1 MFEGPKDD
9 ETMGFEH
16 FWLSGF
22 DQIHAAFWTYFAVGL
37 QNGALYAMIAVGYTL
52 VYGVLGLI
60 NFAHGDVFMWGG
72 FGGVF
77 LTRDILGPT
86 SRDGLGFGGPDF
98 GGHRHWRSRECL
110 RRGWCRTGRV
120 PTAAATAR
128 TQTRLPNQRHRRVI
142 LSTNTGRQR
151 VRLRREYRPGPGLRA
166 RPGRSF
172 TLFGTP
178 IHSLAIVSIVAAVIM
193 LVVADRIVRATRLG
207 RGIRAVSQD
216 AETSSLMGVNID
228 RTIVITFILGG
239 ALAGAAGFL
248 YSLQSGIVQNAGTEI
263 GIYAFT
269 AAVLGGIGNLRGAAL
284 GGLLIGL
291 FGSFSVPFAF
301 EGNVQWTEIYTF
313 LILVLVLIVRPTG
326 ILGEKLGRTA

>member
-1 MFEGPKDD
+1 
-9 ETMGFEH
+9 MGFAH

-22 DQIHAAFWTYFAVGL
+22 DQLRVSFWSYLEVGL

-60 NFAHGDVFMWGG
+60 NFAHGEVFMTGG
-72 FGGVF
+72 FAGVF
-77 LTRDILGPT
+77 LTKGILGEHVGT
-86 SRDGLGFGGPDF
+86 GWESVGLILAGMVIGGVVSALVATGVQQIAYKPLRKRHAPKLAFLISAIGASYFLQTLAGKEFGYGVNLF
-98 GGHRHWRSRECL
+98 
-110 RRGWCRTGRV
+110 
-120 PTAAATAR
+120 
-128 TQTRLPNQRHRRVI
+128 
-142 LSTNTGRQR
+142 
-151 VRLRREYRPGPGLRA
+151 PGAVFEPGTVM
-166 RPGRSF
+166 F
-172 TLFGTP
+172 TMFGTP
-178 IHSLAIVSIVAAVIM
+178 IRTIAVVSVVAGVVM
-193 LVVADRIVRATRLG
+193 LFVADRIVRATRLG

-228 RTIVITFILGG
+228 RTITVTFILGG

-248 YSLQSGIVQNAGTEI
+248 YSLNSGIVQNAGTEI

-301 EGNVQWTEIYTF
+301 EGNAQWTEIYTF
-313 LILVLVLIVRPTG
+313 LILVLVLIFRPTG
-326 ILGEKLGRTA
+326 ILGEKSGRTA

>member
-1 MFEGPKDD
+1 
-9 ETMGFEH
+9 MGFAH

-22 DQIHAAFWTYFAVGL
+22 DQLRVSFWSYLEVGL

-60 NFAHGDVFMWGG
+60 NFAHGEVFMTGG
-72 FGGVF
+72 FAGVF
-77 LTRDILGPT
+77 LTKGILGEHVGT
-86 SRDGLGFGGPDF
+86 GWESVGLILAGMVIGGVVSALVATGVQQIAYKPLRKRHAPKLAFLISAIGASYFLQTLAGKEFGYGVNLF
-98 GGHRHWRSRECL
+98 
-110 RRGWCRTGRV
+110 
-120 PTAAATAR
+120 
-128 TQTRLPNQRHRRVI
+128 
-142 LSTNTGRQR
+142 
-151 VRLRREYRPGPGLRA
+151 PGAVFEPGTVM
-166 RPGRSF
+166 F
-172 TLFGTP
+172 TMFGTP
-178 IHSLAIVSIVAAVIM
+178 IRTIAVVSVIAGVVM
-193 LVVADRIVRATRLG
+193 LFIADRIVRATRLG

-228 RTIVITFILGG
+228 RTITVTFILGG

-248 YSLQSGIVQNAGTEI
+248 YSLNSGIVQNAGTEI

-301 EGNVQWTEIYTF
+301 EGNAQWTEIYTF
-313 LILVLVLIVRPTG
+313 LILVLVLIFRPTG
-326 ILGEKLGRTA
+326 ILGEKSGRTA

>member
-1 MFEGPKDD
+1 
-9 ETMGFEH
+9 MGFEH

-22 DQIHAAFWTYFAVGL
+22 DQIHTAFWTYLAVGL
-37 QNGALYAMIAVGYTL
+37 QNGAVYAMIAVGYTL

-60 NFAHGDVFMWGG
+60 NFAHGEVFMCGG
-72 FGGVF
+72 FAGVF
-77 LTRDILGPT
+77 LTRGILGARVAT
-86 SRDGLGFGGPDF
+86 GWGSVGMVLAGIIVGGLISALVATGVQQVAYKPLRKRHAPKLAFLISAIGASYFLQTLAGKEFGYGVNIFPSAVF
-98 GGHRHWRSRECL
+98 E
-110 RRGWCRTGRV
+110 
-120 PTAAATAR
+120 
-128 TQTRLPNQRHRRVI
+128 
-142 LSTNTGRQR
+142 
-151 VRLRREYRPGPGLRA
+151 PGQVM
-166 RPGRSF
+166 F
-172 TLFGTP
+172 TMFGTS
-178 IHSLAIVSIVAAVIM
+178 IHTIAVVSIVAAIIM

-216 AETSSLMGVNID
+216 AETASLMGVNID
-228 RTIVITFILGG
+228 RTITITFILGG

-284 GGLLIGL
+284 GGLFIGL

-326 ILGEKLGRTA
+326 ILGQKSGRTA

>member
-1 MFEGPKDD
+1 
-9 ETMGFEH
+9 MGFEH

-22 DQIHAAFWTYFAVGL
+22 HQIHVAFWTYFAVGL
-37 QNGALYAMIAVGYTL
+37 QNGAVYAMIAVGYTL

-60 NFAHGDVFMWGG
+60 NFAHGEVFMCGG
-72 FGGVF
+72 FAGVF
-77 LTRDILGPT
+77 LTRGVLGERVGSGWGSIGLILAGILIG
-86 SRDGLGFGGPDF
+86 GLVSALVAMGVERVAYRP
-98 GGHRHWRSRECL
+98 L
-110 RRGWCRTGRV
+110 RRRHAPKLAFLISAIG
-120 PTAAATAR
+120 ASYFL
-128 TQTRLPNQRHRRVI
+128 QTLAGKEFGYGVNI
-142 LSTNTGRQR
+142 F
-151 VRLRREYRPGPGLRA
+151 PGQVFEPGKVA
-166 RPGRSF
+166 F
-172 TLFGTP
+172 TMFGTP
-178 IHSLAIVSIVAAVIM
+178 IHTLTIVSIIAAIVM

-228 RTIVITFILGG
+228 RTITITFILGG

-313 LILVLVLIVRPTG
+313 LILVFVLIIRPTG
-326 ILGEKLGRTA
+326 ILGEKSGRTA

>member
-1 MFEGPKDD
+1 
-9 ETMGFEH
+9 MGFEH

-22 DQIHAAFWTYFAVGL
+22 DQLRVSFWSYLEVGL

-60 NFAHGDVFMWGG
+60 NFAHGEVFMTGG
-72 FGGVF
+72 FAGVF
-77 LTRDILGPT
+77 LTKGILGEHVGT
-86 SRDGLGFGGPDF
+86 GWESVGLILAGMVIGGVVSALVATGVQQIAYKPLRKRHAPKLAFLISAIGASYFLQTLAGKEFGYGVNLF
-98 GGHRHWRSRECL
+98 
-110 RRGWCRTGRV
+110 
-120 PTAAATAR
+120 
-128 TQTRLPNQRHRRVI
+128 
-142 LSTNTGRQR
+142 
-151 VRLRREYRPGPGLRA
+151 PGAVFEPGTVM
-166 RPGRSF
+166 F
-172 TLFGTP
+172 TMFGTP
-178 IHSLAIVSIVAAVIM
+178 IRTIAVVSVVAGVVM
-193 LVVADRIVRATRLG
+193 LFVADRIVRATRLG

-228 RTIVITFILGG
+228 RTITVTFILGG

-248 YSLQSGIVQNAGTEI
+248 YSLNSGIVQNAGTEI

-301 EGNVQWTEIYTF
+301 EGNAQWTEIYTF
-313 LILVLVLIVRPTG
+313 LILVLVLIFRPTG
-326 ILGEKLGRTA
+326 ILGEKSGRTA